1 MAVNSPP
8 FRFTISGWCN
18 SIHQSLLMPPSVF
31 KNDIQNMTKLSC
43 DICSIPDQ
51 HNEDDCYVMHSST
64 LIPVRQKIKLRMV
77 YYLLHPYIRVKSV
90 KFLNE
95 SRIISNLLKNNSSP
109 LYIRKLL
116 RNIDSLKNTI
126 AMKAV
131 IFYNEGAKIL
141 RLKSLKKGTEL
152 T

>member
-1 MAVNSPP
+1 M
-8 FRFTISGWCN
+8 
-18 SIHQSLLMPPSVF
+18 
-31 KNDIQNMTKLSC
+31 
-43 DICSIPDQ
+43 
-51 HNEDDCYVMHSST
+51 
-64 LIPVRQKIKLRMV
+64 RQKIKLRMV

-109 LYIRKLL
+109 LYVSKLL
-116 RNIDSLKNTI
+116 RNIDRLKNTI

-141 RLKSLKKGTEL
+141 RPKSLKKGTE
-152 T
+152 

>member
-1 MAVNSPP
+1 M
-8 FRFTISGWCN
+8 
-18 SIHQSLLMPPSVF
+18 
-31 KNDIQNMTKLSC
+31 
-43 DICSIPDQ
+43 
-51 HNEDDCYVMHSST
+51 
-64 LIPVRQKIKLRMV
+64 RQKINLRMV

-95 SRIISNLLKNNSSP
+95 SRIISNLLKNNSSAVFF
-109 LYIRKLL
+109 LYLL